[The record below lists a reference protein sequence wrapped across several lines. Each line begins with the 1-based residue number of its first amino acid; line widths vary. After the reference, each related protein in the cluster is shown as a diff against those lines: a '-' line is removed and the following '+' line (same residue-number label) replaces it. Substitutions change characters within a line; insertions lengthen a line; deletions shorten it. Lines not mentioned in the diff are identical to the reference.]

1 MAEMTLKQKKE
12 YAAIL
17 FLKEQLTQAEI
28 AEKVGVSRQTINKWV
43 KAEKW
48 EERLAGISMTKEE
61 QIKNLYR
68 QITEINDKIKGRE
81 KGERHAT
88 TAEADTINKLS
99 SAIKKMEEDIGIADI
114 VSVSI
119 RFLEWIRRSDH
130 EKAKEFTHLFDLF
143 IKDSL

>member
-1 MAEMTLKQKKE
+1 MTLKQKKE

-17 FLKEQLTQAEI
+17 FLKENLTQAEI

-68 QITEINDKIKGRE
+68 QITEINEKIKGRE

-99 SAIKKMEEDIGIADI
+99 AAIKKLEDDLGIADI
-114 VSVSI
+114 VGVSI
-119 RFLEWIRRSDH
+119 RFLEWVRRVDPS
-130 EKAKEFTHLFDLF
+130 KANELKSLFNSY
-143 IKDSL
+143 IKDLG